1 MCTATVDNMIRK
13 KVMEK
18 HDTNCTPR
26 TTIADLE
33 IDENALLALP
43 KEQLRMVIG
52 GLRCTPCSSTVCC
65 DTDYC

>member
-1 MCTATVDNMIRK
+1 
-13 KVMEK
+13 MEK